1 MFGSLLRFT
10 ERLVCAAMLGTALV
24 GCSSVEKTIAPSNF
38 RDWAPEQAV
47 LPTAEIRGS
56 QVTIHNVRNCQFF
69 AKDVYL
75 VGYYDKTF
83 DLDRVR
89 GVDFISVPF
98 AMMPWLAHT
107 MISFEIAG
115 PDGRPEHLALSVE
128 TRKERDEKYTAWK
141 GSARQYELMYI
152 FADERDVIQQRTNFR
167 GEDVYLYRT
176 TATPEA
182 AQSLLVDAIG
192 RANQL
197 AEHPEFYDTLTNNCT
212 SNLVRHVNRIKP
224 NRITADPRAIL
235 PGYADELAYADG
247 LIERHGTFLETKRQ
261 AYINPLAVRSADR
274 EDFSEMIRRR

>member
-1 MFGSLLRFT
+1 MLL
-10 ERLVCAAMLGTALV
+10 ALG
-24 GCSSVEKTIAPSNF
+24 CRSVEKTVAPSNF

-47 LPTAEIRGS
+47 LATAELRGN

-75 VGYYDKTF
+75 VDYYDKTF
-83 DLDRVR
+83 DLNHVR
-89 GVDFISVPF
+89 SVDFITVPF
-98 AMMPWLAHT
+98 AKMPLLAHT

-128 TRKERDEKYTAWK
+128 TRKERDEQYTAWK
-141 GSARQYELMYI
+141 GSARQYELMYV

-167 GEDVYLYRT
+167 GEDVYLYHT

-224 NRITADPRAIL
+224 NRIAADPRAIL
-235 PGYADELAYADG
+235 PGYSDELAYADG

-261 AYINPLAVRSADR
+261 AYINPVAQRSAGR